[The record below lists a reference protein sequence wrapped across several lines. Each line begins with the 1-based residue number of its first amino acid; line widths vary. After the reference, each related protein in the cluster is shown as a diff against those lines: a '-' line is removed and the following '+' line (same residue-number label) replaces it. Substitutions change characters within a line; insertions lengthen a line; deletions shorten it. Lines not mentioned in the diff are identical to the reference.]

1 MMTGTAEEI
10 VDALKKKLFC
20 ILAVFAV
27 GVVVGFPMMGG
38 VLQHTIEYMKP
49 DGASIVYLTP
59 LEVIML
65 KLKMAIICGALLAL
79 PVTVY
84 FAYRAVVRRTGI
96 TIHRSS
102 LVVTC
107 IFAAI
112 LFVSGVLYAYFLL
125 PLFLN
130 YLFMSAAATGAVAN
144 YSISEFVSFVVMIA
158 IVFGFSFEL
167 PLVMTVLVRSGLVR
181 YRTLVDYRRHTYVA
195 LLIAAAFATP
205 PDVFSQII
213 VAVPLAI
220 LYEISLIVVRFT
232 GGDIGSKT
240 GSQGIEDR

>member
-102 LVVTC
+102 LVVTG

-112 LFVSGVLYAYFLL
+112 LFISGVLYAYFLL

-130 YLFMSAAATGAVAN
+130 YLFMSASTCTPSR
-144 YSISEFVSFVVMIA
+144 SISLRRGPSLKAQTMM
-158 IVFGFSFEL
+158 SQ
-167 PLVMTVLVRSGLVR
+167 PLSERCFTHTLRASCDPLR
-181 YRTLVDYRRHTYVA
+181 DQPHCCEIYRWGYW
-195 LLIAAAFATP
+195 
-205 PDVFSQII
+205 
-213 VAVPLAI
+213 
-220 LYEISLIVVRFT
+220 
-232 GGDIGSKT
+232 
-240 GSQGIEDR
+240 IEDREPGDRGSMTGFADFI